1 MMYLLKRPLTSPR
14 WTTRGECWER
24 WDWIF
29 WKQDKPQNW
38 YLHRSLGDKPLD
50 LRVPCLQK
58 KNRKRTYVK
67 LLAWSPRN
75 IHLNYIIY
83 KHDGGGMKI
92 AGAWTVHYG
101 EFHHPKVGYG
111 PWPKAC
117 LWLIKH
123 LFWLSYILLEVLGI
137 CCLDF
142 FDIYWMSL
150 GYFFGFLWYLL
161 DVYWISFGCL
171 LDIVWIS

>member
-1 MMYLLKRPLTSPR
+1 MINH
-14 WTTRGECWER
+14 
-24 WDWIF
+24 WI
-29 WKQDKPQNW
+29 
-38 YLHRSLGDKPLD
+38 LGYPVF
-50 LRVPCLQK
+50 RK

-161 DVYWISFGCL
+161 DVYWILFGYLKL
-171 LDIVWIS
+171 LDSHKKHQELSLLIVITEKAAKSTYVGKSNTQAIYYA